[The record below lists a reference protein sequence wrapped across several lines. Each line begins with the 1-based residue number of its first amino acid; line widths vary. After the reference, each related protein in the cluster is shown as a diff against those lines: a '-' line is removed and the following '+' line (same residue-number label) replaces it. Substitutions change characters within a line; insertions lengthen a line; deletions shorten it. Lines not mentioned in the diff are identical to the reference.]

1 MQTAEKTICRGN
13 TGENEVRLH
22 CTMCSAS
29 RSQAFLILVQCGS
42 LLASLIYLPPAF
54 VSTKLNNYSLSSK
67 ELYVLWVAAVFIQ
80 KNAQF
85 TKSEQSSCFC
95 NSAKSVFLFM
105 NTECQLEKLRFR
117 WEKWLATWTKS
128 SFTVKSENLG
138 DWRPPFRGRSDPL
151 GSQLTG
157 REGWSKQRKG
167 DDNGTEGDT
176 VVKLVRGTPWVGG
189 ECKLKKFVDTAIV
202 GRRTANK

>member
-1 MQTAEKTICRGN
+1 
-13 TGENEVRLH
+13 
-22 CTMCSAS
+22 MCSAS

-54 VSTKLNNYSLSSK
+54 DSTKLNNYSLSSK

-157 REGWSKQRKG
+157 REGWSKQREG

-189 ECKLKKFVDTAIV
+189 ECKLKKFCWHSHCRQEDSWQVTQPSSLPLNQDKERLE
-202 GRRTANK
+202 GH

>member
-1 MQTAEKTICRGN
+1 M
-13 TGENEVRLH
+13 
-22 CTMCSAS
+22 
-29 RSQAFLILVQCGS
+29 
-42 LLASLIYLPPAF
+42 
-54 VSTKLNNYSLSSK
+54 
-67 ELYVLWVAAVFIQ
+67 
-80 KNAQF
+80 
-85 TKSEQSSCFC
+85 
-95 NSAKSVFLFM
+95 
-105 NTECQLEKLRFR
+105 
-117 WEKWLATWTKS
+117 
-128 SFTVKSENLG
+128 
-138 DWRPPFRGRSDPL
+138 